1 MACNLVKL
9 GRDLKHDLGPQKVAT
24 RKGNALISGKS
35 TLPETNSSPLQI
47 GHLKRKRS
55 YSNHPF
61 SGAFAVS
68 FSEGIIL
75 PECTAAILASMS
87 WSL

>member
-35 TLPETNSSPLQI
+35 TLPETNKATANRSSQKETSIPTIHFQVL
-47 GHLKRKRS
+47 LLLV
-55 YSNHPF
+55 
-61 SGAFAVS
+61 SGRV
-68 FSEGIIL
+68 
-75 PECTAAILASMS
+75 
-87 WSL
+87 